1 MTIST
6 EKSFDMLPYAVDIF
20 EKLDIQERGK
30 RIFEDLQK
38 ANPDRP
44 AEELQKEVGIAV
56 IKYIAKNLPKIKEEF
71 FALVAVASDV
81 DVKTAKARPL
91 AESIQVLKDVF
102 LDAELLGF
110 FKAAVQ

>member
-1 MTIST
+1 MSIST
-6 EKSFDMLPYAVDIF
+6 EKAFDMLPYAVDII
-20 EKLDIQERGK
+20 EKLDIQEQGK

-44 AEELQKEVGIAV
+44 AEEVQKEVGIA
-56 IKYIAKNLPKIKEEF
+56 IMKYIAKNLPKIKEEF
-71 FALVAVASDV
+71 FQLVAIASDV
-81 DVKTAKARPL
+81 DVETAKARPL
-91 AESIQVLKDVF
+91 AESIQTLKDVF

>member
-6 EKSFDMLPYAVDIF
+6 EKCFDLLPHAVDIF
-20 EKLDIQERGK
+20 EKLNIQEQSK
-30 RIFEDLQK
+30 KILEDLQK
-38 ANPDRP
+38 ANPDRL
-44 AEELQKEVGIAV
+44 AEELQREVGIA
-56 IKYIAKNLPKIKEEF
+56 IMKHIAKNLPKVKAEF
-71 FALVAVASDV
+71 FQLVAIASDV
-81 DVKTAKARPL
+81 DVETAKKRPL